1 MALSDELTKLAA
13 RASETET
20 RAEAARSKARSD
32 LEQEVAS
39 ARAAAQAQGEE
50 LRRAAAEAQGEISD
64 WWVDAQRSWE
74 ERIGAVRE
82 DIERKK
88 AEHDVG
94 KARRRAERYE
104 SDAMLAIDA
113 AYWAVV
119 EAEYAVLDAVL
130 ARMDADDVAA
140 AKGEAP
146 RPASSQS

>member
-13 RASETET
+13 RANETET
-20 RAEAARSKARSD
+20 RAEAARSKARGD

-50 LRRAAAEAQGEISD
+50 LRKAAAEAQGEISD

-88 AEHDVG
+88 AGHDVG

>member
-13 RASETET
+13 RAKETET
-20 RAEAARSKARSD
+20 RAAEARSKARAD
-32 LEQEVAS
+32 LEQDVAS
-39 ARAAAQAQGEE
+39 AREEAKAQGEE
-50 LRRAAAEAQGEISD
+50 LRKAAAEAQGEISD

-88 AEHDVG
+88 AAHDVG
-94 KARRRAERYE
+94 KARRRAERAE
-104 SDAMLAIDA
+104 SDAVLAIDA

-119 EAEYAVLDAVL
+119 EADYAVLDALL

-140 AKGEAP
+140 AKGESP
-146 RPASSQS
+146 QSASSQS